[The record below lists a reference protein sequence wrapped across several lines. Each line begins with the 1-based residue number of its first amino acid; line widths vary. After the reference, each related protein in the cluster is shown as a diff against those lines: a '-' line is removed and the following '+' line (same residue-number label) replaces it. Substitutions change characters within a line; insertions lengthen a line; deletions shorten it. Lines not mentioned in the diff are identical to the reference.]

1 MNAEEVRE
9 SERRWAAVRDA
20 FVRFMRDEAGIHEIS
35 AKHMTTIRD
44 AVYWGF
50 VPWIDLERRKIR
62 KVKASERLAE
72 KRFWVGVRGDGF
84 DAVKLGALNEALI
97 SAAQEAA
104 AAREVQVIPG

>member
-1 MNAEEVRE
+1 MNSAEVRE

-20 FVRFMRDEAGIHEIS
+20 FVRFMRDEAGITEIS

-50 VPWIDLERRKIR
+50 IPWIDLERKKIR
-62 KVKASERLAE
+62 KVKASERPVE
-72 KRFWVGVRGDGF
+72 ERFWVGVRGDGF
-84 DAVKLGALNEALI
+84 DAMKLGALNEALI

-104 AAREVQVIPG
+104 ASRAAQLISA